1 MKMGNELLNALI
13 QEIKGALPIVV
24 AVGASIFALHS
35 FLVSI
40 RYSKKAAGV
49 VKEYEERQDEVAE
62 RRQEIRMR
70 IDEARAR
77 LLEIQV
83 KKAEK
88 EFRKS
93 EDGLDDFSDCPVSA
107 NDASNLED
115 EENRLQAEIDDAET
129 ALSNEEFDD
138 WRC

>member
-1 MKMGNELLNALI
+1 MGNELLNAFI
-13 QEIKGALPIVV
+13 QPITGNLPIIIAV
-24 AVGASIFALHS
+24 ASAIFGLRAIL
-35 FLVSI
+35 I
-40 RYSKKAAGV
+40 AMRYSRKAAGLA
-49 VKEYEERQDEVAE
+49 KEYEDRQDEVAE

-88 EFRKS
+88 ELKS

-107 NDASNLED
+107 NDADNLED
-115 EENRLQAEIDDAET
+115 EENELQAEIDDAET
-129 ALSNEEFDD
+129 ALNNEEFDD

>member
-1 MKMGNELLNALI
+1 MGNELLNAFI
-13 QEIKGALPIVV
+13 QPITSNLPIIV
-24 AVGASIFALHS
+24 AVASAIFGLRAI
-35 FLVSI
+35 LVAMH
-40 RYSKKAAGV
+40 YSKKAAGLA
-49 VKEYEERQDEVAE
+49 KEYEDRQDEVAE
-62 RRQEIRMR
+62 HRQEIRMR

-107 NDASNLED
+107 NDADNLED
-115 EENRLQAEIDDAET
+115 EENALQAEIDDAET